1 MILCNQDKFIFRILK
16 KYVYSCKMYRKQ
28 IKNSMKKNEKVY
40 KQLVIDFKMISENHK
55 KTQEKLPNKKKTKK
69 I

>member
-1 MILCNQDKFIFRILK
+1 
-16 KYVYSCKMYRKQ
+16 MYRKQ

-55 KTQEKLPNKKKTKK
+55 KTQVKLPNKKKTKR